1 MFLAIIQKH
10 NLVFCNITLNKILN
24 NMKTKISLSII
35 AAFNLLQAA
44 AMLFFAGDMVGTIV
58 NSDNIEVIRMC
69 EVMHYALAPALLII
83 GLILLLCR
91 NAAIDTAKNILLA
104 YILGVLIL
112 MYIILTV
119 MTNEPLLNFSIPT
132 MIPDIAMLLLAIFGY
147 LKAK

>member
-1 MFLAIIQKH
+1 
-10 NLVFCNITLNKILN
+10 
-24 NMKTKISLSII
+24 MKTKISLSII

-44 AMLFFAGDMVGTIV
+44 AMLFFTGDMLGTIV

-69 EVMHYALAPALLII
+69 EVMHYGLAPALLII
-83 GLILLLCR
+83 GLILLFCR

-104 YILGVLIL
+104 YILGVLVL
-112 MYIILTV
+112 MYVFLTV

-132 MIPDIAMLLLAIFGY
+132 IIPDIAMLLLAIFGY